1 MNSVPFQCSPACQP
15 SEAAILFI
23 TDKTEF
29 GHAASLDFSQHLI
42 DDDIAGLGI
51 RLELQFRFGN
61 HLRCPVQILTSRH
74 QIDRRAIP
82 GNDARSINC
91 RSEEHTSELQSLMS
105 ISYAVFCL
113 QQKKIT

>member
-29 GHAASLDFSQHLI
+29 GYAASLDFSQHLI

-61 HLRCPVQILTSRH
+61 HLR
-74 QIDRRAIP
+74 
-82 GNDARSINC
+82 
-91 RSEEHTSELQSLMS
+91 RSEEHTSELQSLMR

-113 QQKKIT
+113 KKKTQSKRTQSTIPYR